1 MSRYSQVSINRF
13 KDKTRLEPNDEFDFV
28 LETEEYSS
36 PMDDFEF
43 DTGEFDSSDGA
54 VPTETFSLNFEEIK
68 VTYPEAAVLDFALTG
83 DDDFS
88 PFVDDL
94 LF

>member
-28 LETEEYSS
+28 LETKEYSS
-36 PMDDFEF
+36 HMDDFEF

>member
-28 LETEEYSS
+28 LETEEHSS